1 MYPVHTYSILFAPQF
16 LFSLDLHFF
25 KSSIYTHG
33 FQRSEVSARYLHKEL
48 KNCLFSM
55 PQMTRSSP
63 VENHVLLLIAPDPD
77 PTQGIQGLKARVPDG
92 VWKEMNP
99 PLPHT
104 LPDTPDT

>member
-1 MYPVHTYSILFAPQF
+1 
-16 LFSLDLHFF
+16 
-25 KSSIYTHG
+25 
-33 FQRSEVSARYLHKEL
+33 
-48 KNCLFSM
+48 
-55 PQMTRSSP
+55 MTRSSP